1 MTVQVPE
8 SPDPRLPPRDQC
20 VLRPMLDRWAREQPE
35 ATYVKFWDGSA
46 WTYADLHQQVRRV
59 ARGLETLS
67 VKRGD
72 RVVMWLPNG
81 PEGLLTF
88 FGINYLGAVFVP
100 INTSYRGGLLEHVLE
115 NSDAELIVA
124 HAQLAS
130 RLADVDLAKLGKLV
144 VVGGTCPEV
153 PGLETTS
160 WSDLAE
166 AVGDP
171 APLDPP
177 LEPWDTQSIMYTSG
191 TTGPSKGV
199 LSSYLH
205 IYSNMGPETWPFITK
220 DDRYMVNMP
229 LFHIGGLGVSFTMLT
244 RGGSIAMLEAFDTK
258 TFWQSIRET
267 ETTVVFFLGVMAS
280 FVNKL
285 PPQPDDRDHP
295 LRLAFMVPLS
305 EDIDAFSARFGI
317 DIYTIFNMTEIS
329 TPIISGPNP
338 TKLGTCGKAREG
350 VEVRLVD
357 ENDCE
362 VPMGQIG
369 EMIVRTD
376 RPWAMNHGY
385 YKNPKATAD
394 AWRNGWF
401 HTGDAFR
408 MDEDRNFYFV
418 DRMKDAIRRRGEN
431 ISSFEVEAEVTAY
444 PDVQEVAAIAVP
456 AELSEDE
463 VMIVV
468 APVPGKTLDP
478 AALIEFLV
486 PRMAHFMVPR
496 YVRIVDELPKTPT
509 AKVQKVDLRA
519 AGVTNDTWDR
529 EAHGIR
535 IKREKLA

>member
-1 MTVQVPE
+1 MGEIPE
-8 SPDPRLPPRDQC
+8 SSDPRIVARDHC
-20 VLRPMLDRWAREQPE
+20 VLRPLLDRWAAAQPDKV
-35 ATYVKFWDGSA
+35 YVKFWHGEE
-46 WTYADLHQQVRRV
+46 WTYRQLRERV
-59 ARGLETLS
+59 VAVAKGLEDLG

-72 RVVMWLPNG
+72 HVVMWLPNG

-88 FGINYLGAVFVP
+88 YGINYLGAVFVP
-100 INTSYRGGLLEHVLE
+100 INTSYKGGLLEHVVE
-115 NSDAELIVA
+115 NSDAEVIIA
-124 HAQLAS
+124 HAQLAP
-130 RLADVDLAKLGKLV
+130 RLAEVDRAKLKHLV
-144 VVGGTCPEV
+144 VVGGAEPDI
-153 PGLETTS
+153 PGLKVTPWEV
-160 WSDLAE
+160 LENA
-166 AVGDP
+166 AGDP

-205 IYSNMGPETWPFITK
+205 IYSNMGPETWPFVTR

-229 LFHIGGLGVSFTMLT
+229 LFHIGGLGVCFTMLT
-244 RGGSIAMLEAFDTK
+244 RGGAIAMLEAFDTK
-258 TFWQSIRET
+258 TFWQSVRET
-267 ETTVVFFLGVMAS
+267 DSTVVFFLGVMAS

-285 PPQPDDRDHP
+285 PPRPDDRDHP
-295 LRLAFMVPLS
+295 LRRAFMVPLS
-305 EDIDAFSARFGI
+305 EDIDAFSNRFGI

-338 TKLGTCGKAREG
+338 TTLGTCGKKRAG

-357 ENDCE
+357 RNDCE
-362 VPMGQIG
+362 VPVGDVG
-369 EMIVRTD
+369 EMIVRAD

-385 YKNPKATAD
+385 YKNPEATAE

-408 MDEDRNFYFV
+408 RDQDENYYFV
-418 DRMKDAIRRRGEN
+418 DRIKDAIRRRGEN
-431 ISSFEVEAEVTAY
+431 ISSFEVEAEVTAH
-444 PDVQEVAAIAVP
+444 PDVQEAAAVAVP

-463 VMIVV
+463 VMVVV
-468 APVPGKTLDP
+468 APLPGKTIDP
-478 AALIEFLV
+478 EALIGFLV

-509 AKVQKVDLRA
+509 AKVQKVELRT

-529 EAHGIR
+529 EAAGIR

>member
-1 MTVQVPE
+1 
-8 SPDPRLPPRDQC
+8 
-20 VLRPMLDRWAREQPE
+20 
-35 ATYVKFWDGSA
+35 
-46 WTYADLHQQVRRV
+46 
-59 ARGLETLS
+59 
-67 VKRGD
+67 
-72 RVVMWLPNG
+72 
-81 PEGLLTF
+81 
-88 FGINYLGAVFVP
+88 
-100 INTSYRGGLLEHVLE
+100 
-115 NSDAELIVA
+115 
-124 HAQLAS
+124 
-130 RLADVDLAKLGKLV
+130 
-144 VVGGTCPEV
+144 
-153 PGLETTS
+153 
-160 WSDLAE
+160 
-166 AVGDP
+166 
-171 APLDPP
+171 
-177 LEPWDTQSIMYTSG
+177 MYTSG

-205 IYSNMGPETWPFITK
+205 IYCNMGPETWPFITK

-285 PPQPDDRDHP
+285 PPQPDDRDNP
-295 LRLAFMVPLS
+295 LRLGFMVPLS

-357 ENDCE
+357 GNDCE

-408 MDEDRNFYFV
+408 MDEDQNFYFV

-431 ISSFEVEAEVTAY
+431 ISSFEVEAEVTAH
-444 PDVQEVAAIAVP
+444 PDIQEVAAIAVP

-468 APVPGKTLDP
+468 APAPGKTIDP

-496 YVRIVDELPKTPT
+496 YVRILDELPKTPT